1 MFIQLCS
8 NFNLKSLTTLQL
20 TFYVVINSKTVIA
33 RHILNESTI
42 ISVAQTCKFYG
53 LLFAIFLNFSDL
65 A

>member
-20 TFYVVINSKTVIA
+20 TFHVVINSKTVIA

-42 ISVAQTCKFYG
+42 SAAQTCQFYG